1 MQIYIIDI
9 FWKIEIINLLREFWS
24 LYIIHI
30 RVNSSVYIFIYGIQY
45 KKYYIFLI
53 SWKLRSSND
62 YTNKENLFK
71 MLILTTYFKVIDIAI
86 IFSIITITYAN

>member
-9 FWKIEIINLLREFWS
+9 FWKVEIINLLREFWS

-30 RVNSSVYIFIYGIQY
+30 RVNSSVYIFIYSTQY
-45 KKYYIFLI
+45 KKYYIFPI

>member
-9 FWKIEIINLLREFWS
+9 FWKVEIINLLREFWS

-30 RVNSSVYIFIYGIQY
+30 RVNSSVYIFIYGTQY

-53 SWKLRSSND
+53 SWKLSSSND

>member
-30 RVNSSVYIFIYGIQY
+30 RVNSSVYIFIYGTQY
-45 KKYYIFLI
+45 KKYF
-53 SWKLRSSND
+53 SD
-62 YTNKENLFK
+62 
-71 MLILTTYFKVIDIAI
+71 ILETKVEQWL
-86 IFSIITITYAN
+86 YE

>member
-24 LYIIHI
+24 LYIIYI